1 MEVMRGFIRA
11 VALLIHEGS
20 LEEVRRL
27 LRIREGLEERIRRL
41 EGELEDLR
49 RVLAEVDR
57 LITHLGFRRADEG
70 VGSSASLK
78 GKSGMLLGTLRC
90 DGRSIIFEP
99 RGDIG
104 FSASSPLF
112 RVFVLERTLERM
124 RGEDEGRASRGEISP
139 DEVLS
144 YDVETDGDRIV
155 RLIIRNYG
163 DERRFRE
170 IRSSLRW
177 AFDRMYER
185 LTSRG

>member
-11 VALLIHEGS
+11 VALLIHESS

-27 LRIREGLEERIRRL
+27 LRMREGLEERIRRL

-57 LITHLGFRRADEG
+57 LIAHLGFRRADEG
-70 VGSSASLK
+70 VGGSTSLK

-90 DGRSIIFEP
+90 DGRSMIFEP

-124 RGEDEGRASRGEISP
+124 RGEDERRASRGEISP
-139 DEVLS
+139 DDGLS
-144 YDVETDGDRIV
+144 YDVEADGDRIV
-155 RLIIRNYG
+155 RLVIRNYG

-177 AFDRMYER
+177 AFDRMYEQP
-185 LTSRG
+185 TSGG

>member
-1 MEVMRGFIRA
+1 MGVKRGFIRG

-20 LEEVRRL
+20 LEEVKRL

-49 RVLAEVDR
+49 GVLAEVDR
-57 LITHLGFRRADEG
+57 LIAHLGFRRADEG
-70 VGSSASLK
+70 VGGSTSLK
-78 GKSGMLLGTLRC
+78 GKSGILLGTLRC
-90 DGRSIIFEP
+90 DGRSIVFEP
-99 RGDIG
+99 RGDVE

-124 RGEDEGRASRGEISP
+124 RGEDERRASRGEISP

-144 YDVETDGDRIV
+144 YDVETDDDRIV